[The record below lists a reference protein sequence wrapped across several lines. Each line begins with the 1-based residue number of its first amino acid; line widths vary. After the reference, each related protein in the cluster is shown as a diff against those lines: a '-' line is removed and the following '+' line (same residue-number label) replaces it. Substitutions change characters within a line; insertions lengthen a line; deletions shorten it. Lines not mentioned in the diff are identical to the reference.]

1 MSELGHNVNSR
12 SSLLSNASWS
22 ASTLARRLRSGLWEG
37 RLGSIAAYF
46 AEAAR
51 VRPAIDPILKQA
63 IESTPDGLC
72 ITDTNRRVI
81 ICNRQFAFMYGLS
94 QNDIGPGVSLDDFAG
109 HLPSIAMEMSSHRI
123 AACFPSRD
131 GGGSQRFHELP
142 NGRYVSVSR
151 HAMDDGQTIEV
162 HRDVTD
168 ERWADDRANQSIQ
181 ALLEK
186 QYAID
191 QAVIVAI
198 TDVKGNIVYAND
210 NLCDISGYSR
220 DELLGHNHRILK
232 SGIHS
237 SEFFKEMYRCL
248 ASGKVWRGEICN
260 RSKAGLLYWV
270 DTVIT
275 PQLDS
280 NGKPSSYM
288 AIRVDITARKEAEA
302 RLLCAVTRDS
312 LTGTLNRSALLD
324 QLKTRTSIE
333 GDRNPFS
340 LCLIDLDGF
349 KAVND
354 TFGHCTGDKL
364 LQQVGSRLQKLAG
377 ARGIVARLGGDEFA
391 IIRSGDQFSNR
402 SEQKLG
408 RRVVDGLAE
417 PFRIDGNDLNISAS
431 VGIVMFPEHGSSSQD
446 LVKKADLALYDVKA
460 SSRNGYRLYSPA
472 LLDAVE
478 EEKALEKRLH
488 IALENNEFELHY
500 QPIIDVGT
508 RSVRAAEAL
517 VRWRDPVEGLVPP
530 VRFIGVA
537 ERTGFIL
544 QLSEWIIGRACQDA
558 MAWPSYIQLAVNVS
572 ALEFKRSNLFDVVL
586 QALLRSGL
594 SPERLQI
601 EVTETALLESHP
613 GQLRTFRQLK
623 DMGVALVLD
632 DFGTGYSSAAYVID
646 FPFDKIKIDKSFVQG
661 LPKRECGAVIASA
674 IALAKGMDITITA
687 EGIETELQFG
697 ILSSMGIDFAQGYLF
712 GRPAPAGQ
720 FSRQLSLNLKDRAL
734 TDCPEPLQLDHI
746 EYLKNA
752 V

>member
-1 MSELGHNVNSR
+1 
-12 SSLLSNASWS
+12 
-22 ASTLARRLRSGLWEG
+22 
-37 RLGSIAAYF
+37 
-46 AEAAR
+46 
-51 VRPAIDPILKQA
+51 
-63 IESTPDGLC
+63 
-72 ITDTNRRVI
+72 
-81 ICNRQFAFMYGLS
+81 
-94 QNDIGPGVSLDDFAG
+94 
-109 HLPSIAMEMSSHRI
+109 
-123 AACFPSRD
+123 
-131 GGGSQRFHELP
+131 
-142 NGRYVSVSR
+142 
-151 HAMDDGQTIEV
+151 
-162 HRDVTD
+162 
-168 ERWADDRANQSIQ
+168 
-181 ALLEK
+181 
-186 QYAID
+186 
-191 QAVIVAI
+191 
-198 TDVKGNIVYAND
+198 
-210 NLCDISGYSR
+210 
-220 DELLGHNHRILK
+220 
-232 SGIHS
+232 
-237 SEFFKEMYRCL
+237 
-248 ASGKVWRGEICN
+248 
-260 RSKAGLLYWV
+260 
-270 DTVIT
+270 
-275 PQLDS
+275 
-280 NGKPSSYM
+280 
-288 AIRVDITARKEAEA
+288 
-302 RLLCAVTRDS
+302 
-312 LTGTLNRSALLD
+312 
-324 QLKTRTSIE
+324 
-333 GDRNPFS
+333 
-340 LCLIDLDGF
+340 
-349 KAVND
+349 
-354 TFGHCTGDKL
+354 
-364 LQQVGSRLQKLAG
+364 
-377 ARGIVARLGGDEFA
+377 
-391 IIRSGDQFSNR
+391 FSNR

-431 VGIVMFPEHGSSSQD
+431 VGIVLFPEHGSSSQD
-446 LVKKADLALYDVKA
+446 LVKKADVALYDVKA

-601 EVTETALLESHP
+601 EVTETALIESHP

-623 DMGVALVLD
+623 DMGFALVLD

-712 GRPAPAGQ
+712 GRPVPAGQ
-720 FSRQLSLNLKDRAL
+720 FSRQFSLNLKDRAL